1 MASLARLELN
11 SEEKKKFQK
20 DLGSILDFVEKLKRL
35 DVEGVEPTT
44 AEAEAANI
52 MRADQPRSK
61 YNQEKIENMLEQA
74 PDRKDGFVKVKSI
87 LKK

>member
-1 MASLARLELN
+1 M
-11 SEEKKKFQK
+11 
-20 DLGSILDFVEKLKRL
+20 
-35 DVEGVEPTT
+35 EGVEPTT